1 MICRTIKRI
10 VVREMPIRTQ
20 R

>member
-10 VVREMPIRTQ
+10 VER
-20 R
+20 